1 MAESRSIRA
10 VSGKGQAGIDH
21 CASGNLEP
29 CLVFAVLQGLL
40 EATHPRHERAICR
53 AIVSRFIRTRGTFV
67 SLWDERLRSLPRIQF
82 E

>member
-1 MAESRSIRA
+1 MGGLLAESRPIRV
-10 VSGKGQAGIDH
+10 VSGP
-21 CASGNLEP
+21 NLEP